1 MFQEVRD
8 PLGSKSL
15 TLDKG
20 PTLLESIFR
29 QVGLNPQLPPS
40 QDFSYKPLFQMP
52 LPPPTTHSARAR
64 PIQYSIPLRGQPQRV
79 DCSTDDRLWG

>member
-1 MFQEVRD
+1 MFQEVLDALR
-8 PLGSKSL
+8 SKSR

-40 QDFSYKPLFQMP
+40 QGFCLYSKCHYHHTLIP
-52 LPPPTTHSARAR
+52 RAR
-64 PIQYSIPLRGQPQRV
+64 PIQSSIPLRGQLQRM
-79 DCSTDDRLWG
+79 DCSTDDGLWG